1 MIVVTLLLIYGYAPI
16 SHGNDSSMARPSL
29 TFARF
34 VATPENRAALLAV
47 QEVASKV
54 RNQAAQDETNELL
67 KRKAAP
73 GTVLLHGPPGS
84 GKSHLLH
91 ALALE
96 ATQKRPDL
104 VVTILAAGDVA
115 RPAQPTLFGGNDDP
129 GHSGDAL
136 DLDEAR
142 HCDLLMVDDLQHLHG
157 HAVEPLVQTLDYLE
171 ASGRPVVLTAN
182 RGPQHLGHR
191 GERFA
196 ARLTNRL
203 AGGLVVALDPL
214 GPASRLTLL
223 QALAQRRQ
231 LAVPT
236 EVLRWLADH
245 LPGGGRQLEGAIVRL
260 ETLAKMQ
267 SGPLDL
273 TTVQTQFKE
282 QVEAGCITMERIA
295 LSVGGYFQVKPTDL
309 QSRRRYR
316 NVLVPRQV
324 GMYLARQLTEMS
336 LDQIGDYFGGRDHST
351 VLHACRK
358 VEKAIHQDSVLCGAI
373 REIHTRLT

>member
-1 MIVVTLLLIYGYAPI
+1 MTF
-16 SHGNDSSMARPSL
+16 SMARPSL

-34 VATPENRAALLAV
+34 VAMPENRAALLAV
-47 QEVASKV
+47 QDVASRV
-54 RNQAAQDETNELL
+54 RNQPTQDDANGLL
-67 KRKAAP
+67 TRKAAP
-73 GTVLLHGPPGS
+73 GTVLLHGPAGS
-84 GKSHLLH
+84 GKSHLLQ

-104 VVTILAAGDVA
+104 VVTKLAAGDVA
-115 RPAQPTLFGGNDDP
+115 RPAQPTLFGANDDP
-129 GHSGDAL
+129 RQNGQVF
-136 DLDEAR
+136 DLEEAR
-142 HCDLLMVDDLQHLHG
+142 HCDLFMVEDLQHLHPY
-157 HAVEPLVQTLDYLE
+157 AVEPLVQTLDYLE
-171 ASGRPVVLTAN
+171 AHGRPAVLTAN
-182 RGPQHLGHR
+182 HGPQRLRHR

-196 ARLTNRL
+196 ARLSNRL
-203 AGGLVVALDPL
+203 AGGLVVALAPL

-223 QALAQRRQ
+223 QTLAQRRQ

-245 LPGGGRQLEGAIVRL
+245 LPGGGRQLEGAIARL
-260 ETLAKMQ
+260 ETLARAQ
-267 SGPLDL
+267 PGPLDL
-273 TTVQTQFKE
+273 KTVRAQFKE
-282 QVEAGCITMERIA
+282 QAEAGRITVERIA
-295 LSVGGYFQVKPTDL
+295 LSVGGYFQVKPADL

-358 VEKAIHQDSVLCGAI
+358 VEQAIHQDAVLGGAI
-373 REIHTRLT
+373 REIHAALT